1 MRRWRRVR
9 QLWLRRCERYVVR
22 RRVQKSAATI
32 RDRSA
37 LLWTARTSVGRTCPH
52 ADRAYR
58 RGRPPARAPR
68 SRSYRTRT
76 HRLAAPG
83 VRPTPTVHAQH
94 AVRPHPSD
102 NQCSTHTIT
111 SASSTGSRAPA
122 YRYQSFMLCASAR
135 VARRGVGGRAA
146 PADRPPAVVD
156 ISRGRHCRPRLRGR
170 YRCAQA
176 ASEGGVFTAV
186 PKRKKKK
193 RRGRGGEEKE
203 ERVRQLSQ
211 RLYPA
216 TCHLLPSRARAPQ
229 PDRMQNCMKIGSESQ
244 NFPACGGR
252 RLKAGEAKQ
261 RPSRAARAQQPRP
274 RA

>member
-1 MRRWRRVR
+1 MLIVPIAAADRRLELPDHDRIERVR
-9 QLWLRRCERYVVR
+9 IDW
-22 RRVQKSAATI
+22 
-32 RDRSA
+32 
-37 LLWTARTSVGRTCPH
+37 
-52 ADRAYR
+52 
-58 RGRPPARAPR
+58 
-68 SRSYRTRT
+68 
-76 HRLAAPG
+76 RLQGCA
-83 VRPTPTVHAQH
+83 PTPTVHAQH

-176 ASEGGVFTAV
+176 ASRGGVFTAV

-244 NFPACGGR
+244 NFPPATGGASR
-252 RLKAGEAKQ
+252 PA
-261 RPSRAARAQQPRP
+261 RPSKDQDARRARSSRARGRDNCARAIDQ
-274 RA
+274 RARRIRGGGARNYEWRRDGDGG